1 MNVIM
6 KILIMNVVRP
16 IVSYR
21 LASLYSHI
29 FQMPPMIPKKKS
41 GFPAV
46 VNGIV
51 QELVFENNDEEFSVS
66 IMDIKHR
73 ITTLKSKMVFA

>member
-1 MNVIM
+1 
-6 KILIMNVVRP
+6 
-16 IVSYR
+16 
-21 LASLYSHI
+21 
-29 FQMPPMIPKKKS
+29 MPPMIPKKKS

-51 QELVFENNDEEFSVS
+51 QELVFENSDEEFSVS